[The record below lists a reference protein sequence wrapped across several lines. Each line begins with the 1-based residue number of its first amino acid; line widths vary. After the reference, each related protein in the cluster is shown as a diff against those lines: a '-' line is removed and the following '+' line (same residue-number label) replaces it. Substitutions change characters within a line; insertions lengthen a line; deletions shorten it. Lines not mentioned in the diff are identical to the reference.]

1 MADESNRISG
11 SSRIGSPIVERVRPA
26 TISDAAASA
35 PGFDSGLKAGVDN
48 GGRFGPR
55 GSRML
60 PADYPVENL
69 DRRAQRGTYLDILV

>member
-1 MADESNRISG
+1 MSGESNRISG
-11 SSRIGSPIVERVRPA
+11 SSRIGSPIIERVRPA
-26 TISDAAASA
+26 ATSESA
-35 PGFDSGLKAGVDN
+35 VPSPGADTGLKAGVDN
-48 GGRFGPR
+48 GSRFGPR